1 MPKLVWDQT
10 GEKRY
15 ETGVDRGVL
24 YPKDTSGAYPSGVAW
39 NGLTKVSESPS
50 GAENTDLYADNSKY
64 LSLTSAEDFGGTIE
78 AYTYPDEFMACDGS
92 ADVIPGISVTQQDR
106 QHFGFSWRTLIGND
120 TEGTKHGYKIH
131 IVYDAVAKPSSKDDS
146 TVNDSPEAVSFSWEF
161 STTPVPVNKDGIKP
175 TAHII
180 IDSTKLDEG
189 KLQKLEEVLYGSE
202 SAKARLPLPDE
213 ILTIV
218 SAV

>member
-24 YPKDTSGAYPSGVAW
+24 YPKDISGAYPSGVAW

-50 GAENTDLYADNSKY
+50 GAENTDLYADNAKY

-92 ADVIPGISVTQQDR
+92 VDLAPGIVVTQQDR

-120 TEGTKHGYKIH
+120 VEGTKHGYKIH
-131 IVYDAVAKPSSKDDS
+131 IAYDAVAKPSSKDDS

-161 STTPVPVNKDGIKP
+161 STTPVAVNKDGFKP

-189 KLQKLEEVLYGSE
+189 KLQKLEEILYGSE
-202 SAKARLPLPDE
+202 NAKARLPLPDE
-213 ILTIV
+213 ILSVIT
-218 SAV
+218 AV

>member
-50 GAENTDLYADNSKY
+50 GAENTDLYADNAKY

-78 AYTYPDEFMACDGS
+78 AYTYPDELMALPILRR
-92 ADVIPGISVTQQDR
+92 V
-106 QHFGFSWRTLIGND
+106 SW
-120 TEGTKHGYKIH
+120 
-131 IVYDAVAKPSSKDDS
+131 
-146 TVNDSPEAVSFSWEF
+146 
-161 STTPVPVNKDGIKP
+161 
-175 TAHII
+175 
-180 IDSTKLDEG
+180 
-189 KLQKLEEVLYGSE
+189 
-202 SAKARLPLPDE
+202 
-213 ILTIV
+213 
-218 SAV
+218 